1 VRIDLERAH
10 VPDEDDAEERALL
23 IVARAYD
30 EHRPFR
36 PQRRRRPT
44 VVAVVATLVV
54 ALVAVAAGV
63 AGPGIVHSVRKAVGL
78 THAAPALTRLPT
90 AGRLLVTSRRG
101 PWIVQPDGSKR
112 LLGAYDDASW
122 SPHGL
127 FVVATR
133 GHELFAVDPHGTVR
147 WSIARHGSLRLARWS
162 PDGYRIAYLADSTLR
177 IVAGDGTGDRLF
189 ATRVARIAPAWR
201 PSSTNEH
208 VLAFVSARGDL
219 ELNAVDENRVL
230 AQRRLEALPR
240 ALIWSQ
246 DGQRLVALLPHAIVV
261 LDHDGRELGSR
272 TLAGTAVAAA
282 FAPGSHELAIELDA
296 GRSRVET
303 VDVDRP
309 GAPPQELFG
318 GIGRFA
324 GLAWAPDGRWLL
336 VAWSTADQWVFVRA
350 RGTQRIAAVSRIG
363 PQFDPGGA
371 FPAIAGWCCAE
382 PTG

>member
-1 VRIDLERAH
+1 MRIDLERVH
-10 VPDEDDAEERALL
+10 IPDEDDAEERALR
-23 IVARAYD
+23 IVARAFG
-30 EHRPFR
+30 ERRPVA

-44 VVAVVATLVV
+44 VVALVTALIV

-63 AGPGIVHSVRKAVGL
+63 AGPEIVHSVRKAVGL

-101 PWIVQPDGSKR
+101 PWIVQPNGSKR

-127 FVVATR
+127 YVVATR

-201 PSSTNEH
+201 PSSTNER
-208 VLAFVSARGDL
+208 VLAFVSARGEL

-230 AQRRLEALPR
+230 ARRRLEALPR

-246 DGQRLVALLPHAIVV
+246 DGQRLAVLLPHAVAV
-261 LDHDGRELGSR
+261 LDRDGRRLETR
-272 TLAGTAVAAA
+272 ALAGTTVTAA
-282 FAPGSHELAIELDA
+282 FAPGSHELAIVLDSS
-296 GRSRVET
+296 RSRVET

-309 GAPPQELFG
+309 GVPPQELFG
-318 GIGRFA
+318 GAGRFG

-350 RGTQRIAAVSRIG
+350 HGTQRIAAVSSIG

-371 FPAIAGWCCAE
+371 FPALAGWCCVE
-382 PTG
+382 PSG